1 MNQGVQMSNNKSK
14 TKLDDLNPDKKHPGR
29 QESQKA
35 GDKLID
41 LVRSKCELFSDFEG
55 KAYARFTINN
65 HKEVYAIKSQ
75 EFTDYLQLWYWKDT
89 QRAPS
94 KTAFETAI
102 SSLSAA
108 ARFDGHKESI
118 YTRVAQIEQTIYID
132 LCNDNWQ
139 VVEVSFDGVKVL
151 DDSPV
156 AFTRNNKM
164 KLLPTPTI
172 DSDYVN
178 AKEDIKLILKH
189 INIKEDQLP
198 LVVGWLLMAKQN
210 SKAAYPV
217 LIVNG
222 PAGSGKTTAC
232 EMLRELVDPNVAN
245 LVSQPKTS
253 ELRVVGAENHVL
265 GFDNLSKVSPNF
277 SDALCKIATGD
288 NQVIRELYTTNSS
301 FTVNIKKPI
310 MLNGIP
316 ELAKRPDLV
325 SRSVKLT
332 LHKIKQIKTS
342 EQAWNDFN
350 QDRPKIFNALLYGCC
365 IALATQENIKI
376 DDMTRM
382 SDFCKFATA
391 SHLAFGWSE
400 NQFMDAYR
408 ANIKSSHVDALESSM
423 FTSAIMKM
431 FEREDFFKGRP
442 FELLEHLEDM
452 DYVPERTARSS
463 KWLKTPKGVIEILDR
478 SEDSLAAIDIHYEKS
493 KDRTNKTFIKLELNK
508 SLISDEL
515 EEVEGSNDN
524 KPTFKD
530 EPGF

>member
-288 NQVIRELYTTNSS
+288 NQIIRELYTTNSS

-332 LHKIKQIKTS
+332 LHKIGQIKTS
-342 EQAWNDFN
+342 EQAWYDFN
-350 QDRPKIFNALLYGCC
+350 QDRPRIFNALLYGCC
-365 IALATQENIKI
+365 IALATYENIKI
-376 DDMTRM
+376 DNMTRM

-408 ANIKSSHVDALESSM
+408 ANVKSAYVDSLESSM
-423 FTSAIMKM
+423 FTMGIVTM
-431 FEREDFFKGRP
+431 FEKEVFFEGRP
-442 FELLEHLEDM
+442 LELLERLEDEM
-452 DYVPERTARSS
+452 YVSERTTRSS
-463 KWLKTPKGVIEILDR
+463 KWPKTPKGVMEILDR
-478 SEDSLAAIDIHYEKS
+478 SEDALAAIGIDYEKY
-493 KDRTNKTFIKLELNK
+493 KDRTNKTFIKLQLDK
-508 SLISDEL
+508 SLIGET
-515 EEVEGSNDN
+515 SNN
-524 KPTFKD
+524 VPTFED
-530 EPGF
+530 ESDF

>member
-65 HKEVYAIKSQ
+65 HKEAYAIKSQ

-139 VVEVSFDGVKVL
+139 VVEVLFDGVKVL

-172 DSDYVN
+172 DSDYDEVN

-301 FTVNIKKPI
+301 FTVSIKKPI

-408 ANIKSSHVDALESSM
+408 ANVESSHVDALESSM

-431 FEREDFFKGRP
+431 FEREVFFEGRP
-442 FELLEHLEDM
+442 FELLEHLEDKM
-452 DYVPERTARSS
+452 YVPERTARSS
-463 KWLKTPKGVIEILDR
+463 KWPKTPKGVMEILDR
-478 SEDSLAAIDIHYEKS
+478 SEDSLAAIGIHYEKY
-493 KDRTNKTFIKLELNK
+493 KDRTNKTFIKLELDK
-508 SLISDEL
+508 SLIGET
-515 EEVEGSNDN
+515 SNYV
-524 KPTFKD
+524 PTFED
-530 EPGF
+530 EPDF